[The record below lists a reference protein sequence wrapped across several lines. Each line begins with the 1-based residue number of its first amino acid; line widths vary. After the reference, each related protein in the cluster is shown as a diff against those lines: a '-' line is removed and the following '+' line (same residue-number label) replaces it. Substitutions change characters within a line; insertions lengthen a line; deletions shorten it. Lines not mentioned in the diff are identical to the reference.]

1 MTGHPSRR
9 PHTEIGTVSCD
20 GHITLQRF
28 APVSPGYD
36 IGPGCSNELSY
47 GELERNICALAH
59 RYGLWIQLL
68 IPRMMWWR
76 SHMVYTSASKQ
87 GNIWN
92 INLLGLGWWVSH
104 DCNRITW
111 TDFLALDIR
120 VGDGQGGLACCGS
133 WGCRVGHD
141 WATELNWTD
150 ELSMALASF
159 NKHCDYQRLSEVTY
173 SAKSSITLTI
183 ILASSQG
190 AGDIMGSNSSWVNF
204 LLGPPTLLYVSCKVE
219 H

>member
-47 GELERNICALAH
+47 GEVGRYICALAH

-76 SHMVYTSASKQ
+76 SHMVYTSASRQ

-92 INLLGLGWWVSH
+92 INLLGLGWWV
-104 DCNRITW
+104 
-111 TDFLALDIR
+111 R
-120 VGDGQGGLACCGS
+120 VMIAIVSLGLTFWPWILELVIDREAWRAVVHAVAES
-133 WGCRVGHD
+133 D
-141 WATELNWTD
+141 MTEQLN
-150 ELSMALASF
+150 
-159 NKHCDYQRLSEVTY
+159 
-173 SAKSSITLTI
+173 
-183 ILASSQG
+183 
-190 AGDIMGSNSSWVNF
+190 
-204 LLGPPTLLYVSCKVE
+204 
-219 H
+219 